1 MKLKLERI
9 ARRDTYTIGRLY
21 VDGQYLCDTLEDKDR
36 GLTQNMSEAEIREV
50 KVYGETAIPM
60 GTYNVVLNI
69 HSRTFGKKAS
79 YSFTGGY
86 LPRLEEVKGYSGIL
100 IHGGN
105 TAKDTLGCILVGD
118 NKVKGGLINSLVC
131 FRKLY
136 ALLKQAD
143 SKGDSITITI
153 I

>member
-21 VDGQYLCDTLEDKDR
+21 VDGQYLCNPLEDKDR
-36 GLTQNMSEAEIREV
+36 GLTQDMSEAEIREV

-79 YSFTGGY
+79 YIFPGDY
-86 LPRLEEVKGYSGIL
+86 LPRLEKVKGYSGIL

-105 TAKDTLGCILVGD
+105 TSKDTLGCILVGD
-118 NKVKGGLINSLVC
+118 NKIKGGLIKSLVC

>member
-36 GLTQNMSEAEIREV
+36 GLTQDMSEAEIREV

-69 HSRTFGKKAS
+69 HSRTFGNKAS
-79 YSFTGGY
+79 YNFTGGF
-86 LPRLEEVKGYSGIL
+86 LPRLEDVPGYSGIL

-105 TAKDTLGCILVGD
+105 TSKDTLGCILVGD
-118 NKVKGGLINSLVC
+118 NKIKGGLINSLVC
-131 FRKLY
+131 FRRLY

>member
-21 VDGQYLCDTLEDKDR
+21 IDGQYLCDTLEDKDR
-36 GLTQNMSEAEIREV
+36 GLTQNMSEAEIRKV

-60 GTYNVVLNI
+60 GTYQVALNVYS
-69 HSRTFGKKAS
+69 HTFGKKAS
-79 YSFTGGY
+79 YSFTRGY
-86 LPRLEEVKGYSGIL
+86 LPRLVDVPGYSGIL

-118 NKVKGGLINSLVC
+118 NKIKGGLVNSLVC

-136 ALLKQAD
+136 AILKQAAN
-143 SKGDSITITI
+143 KGDSITITI
-153 I
+153 K

>member
-36 GLTQNMSEAEIREV
+36 GLTQDMSEAEIRKV
-50 KVYGETAIPM
+50 KVYGETAIPK
-60 GTYNVVLNI
+60 GTYKVTLNVYS
-69 HSRTFGKKAS
+69 HTFGKKAS

-86 LPRLEEVKGYSGIL
+86 LPRLSDVPGYSGIL

-118 NKVKGGLINSLVC
+118 NKIKGGLINSLVC
-131 FRKLY
+131 FRRLY
-136 ALLKQAD
+136 FLLKQAAN
-143 SKGDSITITI
+143 KGDSITITI

>member
-9 ARRDTYTIGRLY
+9 ARRGTYTIGRLY

-36 GLTQNMSEAEIREV
+36 GLTLDMSEAEIREV

-60 GTYNVVLNI
+60 GTYKVTLDI
-69 HSRTFGKKAS
+69 RSRTFGKKAS

-86 LPRLEEVKGYSGIL
+86 LPRLVDVPGYSGIL

-118 NKVKGGLINSLVC
+118 NKIKGGLVNSLVC

-136 ALLKQAD
+136 AILKQAV
-143 SKGDSITITI
+143 SKNDSITITI

>member
-36 GLTQNMSEAEIREV
+36 GLTQDMSEAEIRKA
-50 KVYGETAIPM
+50 KVYGETAIPK
-60 GTYNVVLNI
+60 GTYKVTLNVYS
-69 HSRTFGKKAS
+69 HTFGKKAS
-79 YSFTGGY
+79 YSFTRGY
-86 LPRLEEVKGYSGIL
+86 LPRLADVPGYSGIL

-136 ALLKQAD
+136 AILKQAAN
-143 SKGDSITITI
+143 KGDSITITI

>member
-36 GLTQNMSEAEIREV
+36 GLTQDMSEAEIRKA
-50 KVYGETAIPM
+50 KVYGETATPM
-60 GTYNVVLNI
+60 GTYKVTLNVYS
-69 HSRTFGKKAS
+69 HTFGKKSS

-86 LPRLEEVKGYSGIL
+86 LPRLADVPGYSGIL

-105 TAKDTLGCILVGD
+105 SAKDTLGCILVGD

-131 FRKLY
+131 FRRLY
-136 ALLKQAD
+136 AILKQAA

-153 I
+153 K